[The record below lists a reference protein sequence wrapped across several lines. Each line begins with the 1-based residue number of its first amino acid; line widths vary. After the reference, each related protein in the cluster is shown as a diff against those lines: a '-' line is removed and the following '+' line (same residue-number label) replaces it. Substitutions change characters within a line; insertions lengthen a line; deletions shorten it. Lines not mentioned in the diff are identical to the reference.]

1 MTPST
6 KPTTRET
13 TAYVR
18 DAGRMRA
25 VVATITGGC
34 IELRLKGTRQRETVE
49 LSGLW
54 HQAVKARV
62 WLERLEK
69 KKAKAGRREK

>member
-6 KPTTRET
+6 KPVTRET
-13 TAYVR
+13 SAFVR
-18 DAGRMRA
+18 DGGRVRA
-25 VVATITGGC
+25 VVATIAGGC
-34 IELRLKGTRQRETVE
+34 LELRLKGTRQRETVE

-62 WLERLEK
+62 WLQRMEK
-69 KKAKAGRREK
+69 KAARAARRK